1 MIYLDHA
8 ATTGMEAEAVSAML
22 PFLSENYGNPS
33 AVYQIAA
40 KSRAAVAKARKQAAS
55 VIGADPSEIYF
66 TSGGTESD
74 NWAITA
80 AFEAAGG
87 HGHIITTAVEHPAVL
102 RVCEYLERERG
113 AKVTYLPVDRDGFV
127 QPKAVVRAIRPDT
140 VLVSVM
146 TANNEVGTIE
156 PVYEIASL
164 LRDRE
169 ILFHTDAVQA
179 FGHVPLS
186 VKDAGIDLL
195 SASGHKFGG
204 PKGTG
209 ILYIRR
215 GVRIGSFLRGGAQE
229 RNRRAG
235 TENVAGI
242 VGLGAAAQIAK
253 DHLEERGQ
261 YVRALRNR
269 FAARILA
276 EIPYCHLNSPREN
289 SLPGTVNVTIDYVS
303 AESLLIMLDM
313 QGICA
318 SGGSACSS
326 GSLNPSHVLLA
337 MGRSP
342 EEAKSTIR
350 FTLGFDNTEKDTDM
364 AVEALSGIVRRL
376 RAMSPKYEQRVSG
389 DHQNG

>member
-8 ATTGMEAEAVSAML
+8 ATTGMEAAAVSAML

-33 AVYQIAA
+33 AIYKCAA
-40 KSRAAVAKARKQAAS
+40 KSRAAVAKARAQAAS
-55 VIGADPSEIYF
+55 VIGADPSEVYF

-80 AFEAAGG
+80 AFDAAGG
-87 HGHIITTAVEHPAVL
+87 HGHIVTTAVEHPAVL
-102 RVCEYLERERG
+102 RTCEYLARERG
-113 AKVTYLPVDRDGFV
+113 AEVTYLPVDRNGAV
-127 QPKAVVRAIRPDT
+127 SPEAVVRAIRPDT

-156 PVYEIASL
+156 PVCEIAAAV
-164 LRDRE
+164 RGRGV
-169 ILFHTDAVQA
+169 LFHTDAVQA
-179 FGHVPLS
+179 FGHIPLS
-186 VKDAGIDLL
+186 VKDTGIDLL

-209 ILYIRR
+209 ILYIRK
-215 GVRIGSFLRGGAQE
+215 GVWIGSFLHGGAQE

-242 VGLGAAAQIAK
+242 VGLGAAAEIAR
-253 DHLEERGQ
+253 DHMEERAE
-261 YVRALRNR
+261 YVRSLRDR
-269 FAARILA
+269 FAGRILA
-276 EIPYCHLNSPREN
+276 EIPYCHLNSPEKGG
-289 SLPGTVNVTIDYVS
+289 LPGTVSVTIDYVA

-313 QGICA
+313 REICA

-342 EEAKSTIR
+342 EEAKSTVR
-350 FTLGFDNTEKDTDM
+350 FTLGHDNTKEETD
-364 AVEALSGIVRRL
+364 AAAEALSAVVRQL
-376 RAMSPKYEQRVSG
+376 RSMSPKYEQRVSE

>member
-22 PFLSENYGNPS
+22 PFLSERYGNPS

-55 VIGADPSEIYF
+55 VIDADPSEIYF

-74 NWAITA
+74 NWAVTA

-87 HGHIITTAVEHPAVL
+87 RGHIITTAVEHPAVL

-113 AKVTYLPVDRDGFV
+113 ARVTYLPVDRDGYV
-127 QPKAVVRAIRPDT
+127 EPEAVFRAIRRDT

-146 TANNEVGTIE
+146 AANNEVGTVE
-156 PVYEIASL
+156 PVYRIASE
-164 LRDRE
+164 LRGRG

-179 FGHVPLS
+179 FGHIPLS
-186 VKDAGIDLL
+186 VKDTGIDLL

-215 GVRIGSFLRGGAQE
+215 GVHIGSLLRGGAQE

-242 VGLGAAAQIAK
+242 VGLGAAAEIAK
-253 DHLEERGQ
+253 RHMEERGR
-261 YVRALRNR
+261 YVRALRDR
-269 FAARILA
+269 FAHRILA
-276 EIPYCHLNSPREN
+276 EIPFCHLNGAQKN
-289 SLPGTVNVTIDYVS
+289 GLPGTVNVTVDYVS
-303 AESLLIMLDM
+303 AESVLIMLDM
-313 QGICA
+313 KEICA

-337 MGRSP
+337 MGRSA

-350 FTLGFDNTEKDTDM
+350 FTLGYDNTEEDTDT
-364 AVEALSGIVRRL
+364 AVEALSGIVRQL

-389 DHQNG
+389 DHRNG